1 MTQPREPH
9 VNTINPT
16 ATTTPSMPAVS
27 CPISNE
33 TAAFWLIDEAQR
45 DGFKHFL
52 SQFITAHCPACNS
65 RKVFV
70 DGVEHQVVVNDQAQ
84 LLAAYFAVCDEC
96 SHVWCRSASP
106 DDVAASCVEQTAAL
120 DAASTPALKDFN
132 REELYEINDALNEVI
147 QRMCKQGQTPE
158 ELKYHA
164 LRNIWSAAQKLTAQL
179 LGAGDTPGLQQ
190 LRPVVEANIAKPR
203 RLRAKRPQ
211 D

>member
-1 MTQPREPH
+1 M
-9 VNTINPT
+9 V
-16 ATTTPSMPAVS
+16 V
-27 CPISNE
+27 
-33 TAAFWLIDEAQR
+33 TAAQIATGKPFAEAQR

-147 QRMCKQGQTPE
+147 HRMCKQGQTPE

-164 LRNIWSAAQKLTAQL
+164 LLNIWSAAQKLTAQL

>member
-1 MTQPREPH
+1 MTHPQEPH
-9 VNTINPT
+9 VNTLNPT
-16 ATTTPSMPAVS
+16 AITTPAMPAVP
-27 CPISNE
+27 CPSSNE

-70 DGVEHQVVVNDQAQ
+70 DGIEHQVTVNDQPQ

-96 SHVWCRSASP
+96 SHVWCRAASP
-106 DDVAASCVEQTAAL
+106 DDVAARCIGQTAAI
-120 DAASTPALKDFN
+120 DAARNPALKDFS
-132 REELYEINDALNEVI
+132 RDELYEINDALNEVI
-147 QRMCKQGQTPE
+147 HRMCKQGQTPQE
-158 ELKYHA
+158 MGYQSLS
-164 LRNIWSAAQKLTAQL
+164 RMWAAQRKLTEQL
-179 LGAGDTPGLQQ
+179 LGPGDTPGLQQ
-190 LRPVVEANIAKPR
+190 MRPIVEANIAKPR